1 MGIGVALGVIAAIPT
16 GGLSLLGGV
25 LAGAAGGG
33 VIGEFF
39 HKGVKITNQELARI
53 SSELDAGRAAV
64 GVLTWD
70 SETDAMT
77 AKLAELGGTPQTYT
91 ISALTTERQ

>member
-16 GGLSLLGGV
+16 GGLSLVGGA

-39 HKGVKITNQELARI
+39 HQGIKITNEERWLVSLANWTPVTQR
-53 SSELDAGRAAV
+53 SAYSP
-64 GVLTWD
+64 
-70 SETDAMT
+70 
-77 AKLAELGGTPQTYT
+77 GTPRPTP
-91 ISALTTERQ
+91 